1 VVGAITPWNFPLHQ
15 IVAKMAPALAAGCTF
30 VLKPSEVAP
39 LNALVLFDALKAV
52 GLPPGVANVV
62 LGTGP
67 VVGEAIAGH
76 PGVDVVSFTG
86 SVRAGTRV
94 AEVAA
99 RNVTRVALELGGKSP
114 NVILP
119 DADLDR
125 AVPAGVGQAFVN
137 AGQACIALSRMLV
150 PADRLAEAEELA
162 RRSVARI
169 VVGDPLDPSTT
180 MGPVVS
186 AAQRDR
192 IRGFVTDAVDD
203 GARVVAGGPDTPEG
217 LDRGFFVR
225 PTVLSGVTNATTVSR
240 QEVFGPVLVLLPYR
254 DENEAVALANDTP
267 FGLSAGVWSS
277 DPDHARQVAAR
288 LRAGQVKINGA
299 RTRDHIRAPFGGYKR
314 SGIGRE
320 LGPFGLDEFLELK
333 AVLT

>member
-1 VVGAITPWNFPLHQ
+1 
-15 IVAKMAPALAAGCTF
+15 
-30 VLKPSEVAP
+30 
-39 LNALVLFDALKAV
+39 
-52 GLPPGVANVV
+52 
-62 LGTGP
+62 
-67 VVGEAIAGH
+67 
-76 PGVDVVSFTG
+76 
-86 SVRAGTRV
+86 
-94 AEVAA
+94 
-99 RNVTRVALELGGKSP
+99 
-114 NVILP
+114 
-119 DADLDR
+119 
-125 AVPAGVGQAFVN
+125 
-137 AGQACIALSRMLV
+137 
-150 PADRLAEAEELA
+150 
-162 RRSVARI
+162 
-169 VVGDPLDPSTT
+169 

-192 IRGFVTDAVDD
+192 IRGFVTGAVDD

-240 QEVFGPVLVLLPYR
+240 EEVFGPVLVLLPYG

-267 FGLSAGVWSS
+267 YGLSAGVWSS

-314 SGIGRE
+314 SGVGRE
-320 LGPFGLDEFLELK
+320 LGPFGLDEFLEVK